1 MLSAGLES
9 LIVFIPFLYLGFC
22 FIAYLYTRKKFP

>member
-1 MLSAGLES
+1 MPHDLES

-22 FIAYLYTRKKFP
+22 YIAYLYTRKKFP

>member
-1 MLSAGLES
+1 MLSDELES
-9 LIVFIPFLYLGFC
+9 LIVFIPFLYLGLF